1 MRLHTIAAAV
11 LSLSLAAGAYA
22 ADKTVAVVN
31 GVSIPQAELD
41 QLADSVTKG
50 SNGRV
55 KDSPELRA
63 ELKQQL
69 ITRQII
75 VQESARRGLDK
86 TPQFKER
93 MDAVRNDLLQQSL
106 LENIA
111 GANPVAD
118 SQIKAEYDRL
128 KGQLSGQKEVKARQ
142 IIVGTE
148 EEANQIIAQAKKGS
162 KFEDLARSKSKG
174 PSAKQTGGEMDWVNL
189 SAMAK
194 PLADEL
200 KSIGK
205 GQVSAKGFKTEIGY
219 HIFKIEDMRDAKVPS
234 YEEAKPQIGR
244 QMQNAHIEKTI
255 AELRNKA
262 KIQ

>member
-31 GVSIPQAELD
+31 GVSIPQAELA
-41 QLADSVTKG
+41 QLAESVTKG

-63 ELKQQL
+63 QLKQRL
-69 ITRQII
+69 ITGQII

-86 TPQFKER
+86 TSQFKER

-128 KGQLSGQKEVKARQ
+128 KGQLSGQKEVK
-142 IIVGTE
+142 I
-148 EEANQIIAQAKKGS
+148 
-162 KFEDLARSKSKG
+162 
-174 PSAKQTGGEMDWVNL
+174 NL
-189 SAMAK
+189 
-194 PLADEL
+194 
-200 KSIGK
+200 
-205 GQVSAKGFKTEIGY
+205 
-219 HIFKIEDMRDAKVPS
+219 
-234 YEEAKPQIGR
+234 
-244 QMQNAHIEKTI
+244 
-255 AELRNKA
+255 
-262 KIQ
+262 